1 MTKKKMDGIGKV
13 KNPLYPYLP
22 VVVGVNVNGRPNY
35 ITIGLIGWL
44 CYDLI
49 AVSLGHGQY
58 STPGLRENRTFSV
71 NQPTAEMAA
80 VVDYCGLRSGRD
92 VDKGALFTN
101 FYGDLETAPM
111 IDECPVNIECRLV
124 QTLERQHHAVFIGE
138 VAAVHLDPAF
148 TTGGRP
154 DIEKI
159 QPIFYA
165 PDKSRPGRAGSYWA
179 LGEVLAPAWQVGKTV
194 GKGENNPKGTN

>member
-1 MTKKKMDGIGKV
+1 
-13 KNPLYPYLP
+13 
-22 VVVGVNVNGRPNY
+22 
-35 ITIGLIGWL
+35 
-44 CYDLI
+44 
-49 AVSLGHGQY
+49 
-58 STPGLRENRTFSV
+58 
-71 NQPTAEMAA
+71 MAA

-165 PDKSRPGRAGSYWA
+165 PDKSRPGRTGSYWA